1 MHRIMAMRFLGK
13 PSAAMEGSMKY
24 SAEDIL
30 HQSFE
35 KKFRGYDPDQ
45 VHEFLQG
52 MAREWDYMSSEIIRL
67 QDEVDG
73 QVRELRE
80 FRKRER
86 SLLDALNTAKE
97 VADEI
102 SNKAQERS
110 ERILEEATHRAEQIV
125 ASAHREHDAMIDELQ
140 ALKHQRVKLASDLRE
155 VLDAHQRILDDVHTS
170 TPSFDATPQE
180 ASSNTGPTIHRR
192 PRTQPPAPPME
203 AADYDEDYD
212 EDEDDFDEV
221 HAAYEIDEGS
231 RPTVVMDRASSSTL
245 TGLVP
250 QEHAS

>member
-1 MHRIMAMRFLGK
+1 
-13 PSAAMEGSMKY
+13 MKY

-110 ERILEEATHRAEQIV
+110 ERIVEEASQRAEQIV
-125 ASAHREHDAMIDELQ
+125 ASAQREHDAMIEELQ
-140 ALKHQRVKLASDLRE
+140 TLKHQRVRFASELRE
-155 VLDAHQRILDDVHTS
+155 VIDAHQRLLDDVHS
-170 TPSFDATPQE
+170 HTPSLEPVSTQAV
-180 ASSNTGPTIHRR
+180 ASSGSNTGPTIHRR
-192 PRTQPPAPPME
+192 PRTQPPVVV
-203 AADYDEDYD
+203 DEDLYEE
-212 EDEDDFDEV
+212 EDEGVEAFQYD
-221 HAAYEIDEGS
+221 IDEGS
-231 RPTVVMDRASSSTL
+231 RPTVVMDRANSSTL

-250 QEHAS
+250 QESTT